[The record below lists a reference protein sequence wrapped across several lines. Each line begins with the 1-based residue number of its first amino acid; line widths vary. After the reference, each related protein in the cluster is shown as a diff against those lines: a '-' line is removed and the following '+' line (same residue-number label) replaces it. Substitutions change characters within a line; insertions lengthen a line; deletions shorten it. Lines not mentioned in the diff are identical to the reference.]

1 MVRLC
6 LINRL
11 LIQSTHYLNYHMDK
25 KIMIFER
32 YILRPMM
39 EIALFQAY
47 VDINRR
53 FNPGGNV
60 AI

>member
-1 MVRLC
+1 MFLK
-6 LINRL
+6 
-11 LIQSTHYLNYHMDK
+11 YLQFKSSIVYLVLWFIDK

-53 FNPGGNV
+53 FNLGGNV

>member
-1 MVRLC
+1 
-6 LINRL
+6 
-11 LIQSTHYLNYHMDK
+11 
-25 KIMIFER
+25 MIFER

-47 VDINRR
+47 VDINGR
-53 FNPGGNV
+53 FNLGGNV